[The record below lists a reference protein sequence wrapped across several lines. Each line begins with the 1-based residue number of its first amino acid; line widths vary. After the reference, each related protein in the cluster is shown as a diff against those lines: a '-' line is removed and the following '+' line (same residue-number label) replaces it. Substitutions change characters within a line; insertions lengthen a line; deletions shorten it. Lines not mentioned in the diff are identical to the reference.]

1 MRTALVEIDIAR
13 DLTEGFAILDGQAAP
28 DKGPEIGGRFHL
40 APGWFYLVAGVLAVS
55 PSITAYT
62 LLMGGLASLK
72 FAAAAW
78 VGYQL
83 GSRRLAAAA
92 VAAAALP
99 GLAGYQFFGVTH
111 TNFVELFLWLA
122 IAFALQI
129 GPPERNQGEFDNPGW
144 HRDGVRAGTSALAF
158 CLAFH
163 AHPTTIALFLPWLA
177 LLVVRAG
184 GLGPTVRLVPWLL
197 VGGGI
202 PLAPALPELFAAL
215 VAAVSDEGGRTYARP
230 IGDHPL
236 SVFAVLRG
244 LLWSE
249 PSTIAGTAFAAG
261 QAPPPAWRVAWIVL
275 VGGGLAAALWAAIRQ
290 GGRVRALVLWAT
302 FGLLVAALAAALLVR
317 STPFYAAYA
326 ALVPLALLVAA
337 GWTYGPPQRPRDRS
351 VWLAIASALFLQWAT
366 VLAFSRALEG
376 GWVTLR
382 FPDSGGVKDKTRVA
396 REVFYVTVTDRD
408 RLARHL
414 CASSTPVHV
423 NGPYATAL
431 DASQG
436 HELRLAGGRRCQRQL
451 RFGPAH
457 VEHDSVA
464 VLPLPRRL
472 IDRLGLPTG
481 VPVTETWQMV
491 QPFGIKSPPASIGLN
506 ETRLYPPR
514 LRDWERGRDM
524 TTFSEVEIR
533 PDETLVVAPLSSLN
547 LGWAIE
553 VQLAGRPVLPVLSS
567 DALRAWRCPD
577 CQDNVRWRLRVSGL
591 APEFVNIVVVRQVGS
606 GLKQ

>member
-1 MRTALVEIDIAR
+1 M
-13 DLTEGFAILDGQAAP
+13 
-28 DKGPEIGGRFHL
+28 
-40 APGWFYLVAGVLAVS
+40 
-55 PSITAYT
+55 
-62 LLMGGLASLK
+62 
-72 FAAAAW
+72 AAW

-83 GSRRLAAAA
+83 GGRRLACAA

-111 TNFVELFLWLA
+111 TNFVELFVWLA
-122 IAFALQI
+122 TALALQV
-129 GPPERNQGEFDNPGW
+129 GQPARNESALANRST
-144 HRDGVRAGTSALAF
+144 HRDGVWAGASALAF

-163 AHPTTIALFLPWLA
+163 AHPTTIALCVPWLA

-184 GLGPTVRLVPWLL
+184 GLGRTLALVPWLL

-202 PLAPALPELFAAL
+202 PLAPALPEMFAAL
-215 VAAVSDEGGRTYARP
+215 VAAVSDEGGRAYARP

-236 SVFAVLRG
+236 SVLEVLRG

-249 PSTIAGTAFAAG
+249 PSTIAGTAFASG
-261 QAPPPAWRVAWIVL
+261 QAPPLAWRLAWIVL
-275 VGGGLAAALWAAIRQ
+275 VGSGLASALWSAIQQ
-290 GGRVRALVLWAT
+290 GGRVRGLVLWAT

-326 ALVPLALLVAA
+326 ALVPLALLIAA
-337 GWTYGPPQRPRDRS
+337 GWTYGPVQRLRDRT
-351 VWLAIASALFLQWAT
+351 VWLAIVGALFLQWAT
-366 VLAFSRALEG
+366 VLSFSRALEG

-382 FPDSGGVKDKTRVA
+382 FPDAGGVKNKTRVA
-396 REVFYVTVTDRD
+396 REAFYVTVTDRD
-408 RLARHL
+408 RLARYL
-414 CASSTPVHV
+414 CASSAPVHV

-451 RFGPAH
+451 RFGPAT

-472 IDRLGLPTG
+472 IARLGLPTG
-481 VPVTETWQMV
+481 LSVTETWQFV
-491 QPFGIKSPPASIGLN
+491 QPFGIRSPAASIGLN

-524 TTFSEVEIR
+524 TRFFEVEIR
-533 PDETLVVAPLSSLN
+533 PDETLMVAPLSSLN
-547 LGWAIE
+547 LGWTIE
-553 VQLAGRPVLPVLSS
+553 VQLAGRPVPPVLSS
-567 DALRAWRCPD
+567 DALRAWRCLD
-577 CQDNVRWRLRVSGL
+577 CRGSVRWSVRVSGL
-591 APEFVNIVVVRQVGS
+591 APEFINLVVVRRAAGGP
-606 GLKQ
+606 GLKE